1 MSLYAER
8 KHVVT
13 AIRFDGTDASALAI
27 VKEFG
32 DGVAMSAKDGAILLT
47 LSRKRAVD
55 LGDFVFRKG
64 DLVTALPQ
72 DRFEERFQA
81 VTHSI
86 QFGMEPGA
94 VTFVSQGPESL
105 SNFRP
110 PPSQTVTG
118 FRVGDKV
125 IEIGGSG
132 DVLTVEEIDGGILL
146 CDGPWG
152 EKKLKPSKVEIVGTD
167 PDE

>member
-1 MSLYAER
+1 MSLYADR
-8 KHVVT
+8 KHVVI

-47 LSRKRAVD
+47 LSRKRSVD

-72 DRFEERFQA
+72 DKFDERFQA
-81 VTHSI
+81 VGSS
-86 QFGMEPGA
+86 PSVA
-94 VTFVSQGPESL
+94 SL
-105 SNFRP
+105 LGHFP
-110 PPSQTVTG
+110 PPPRSSPVPG

-132 DVLTVEEIDGGILL
+132 DVLTVEEIEGGLLL